1 MSVHRYPPLGPTA
14 LGLITAPVDEPRIPY
29 GASLIQPKESFCK
42 EHGKVNIIAEYG
54 HIDILSCGC
63 EFDTRG

>member
-1 MSVHRYPPLGPTA
+1 MSIHRYPPLGPTA
-14 LGLITAPVDEPRIPY
+14 LGLVSEPLKQPQIPY
-29 GASLIQPKESFCK
+29 GAKLIPPEDSFCK
-42 EHGKVNIIAEYG
+42 EHGDVQIIAEYG